1 MQTKNEAVVATR
13 SSKCKSKFV
22 FLMRSSVVLDILG
35 GLFCNMDYV
44 CISGIYHF
52 LIGIKLQITTVTFK
66 AIMDCKKTR
75 AYKNLF

>member
-1 MQTKNEAVVATR
+1 
-13 SSKCKSKFV
+13 
-22 FLMRSSVVLDILG
+22 MRSSVVLDMPG

-66 AIMDCKKTR
+66 AIIDCKKTR
-75 AYKNLF
+75 AVKNLF